1 MKKKLFITILVS
13 MALVCLFAIGV
24 SAATPDYYIDFKVKL
39 SGGADYINAYTVNAE
54 SAGNPKIDFSKPW
67 YSDIDFTQEIDKDA
81 IVGLDFSECTA
92 HGKNSSSTPNR
103 MSSSVLPNCTEVKWF
118 NNGGMENKIGA
129 YGNFQNWTALKLFDF
144 GSATTIND
152 NTFQG
157 SGLETLVIPS
167 TVTKFGNK
175 TFYGCTSL
183 TSVKFEGDASS
194 IGSDMFAGCTSL
206 SSVDLGPLSSI
217 GVRMFSKCPALTSI
231 SIPSNVETISGEAFL
246 SSANLATV
254 TFAEGLTSIGS
265 RAFEG
270 TGLTSAALPATL
282 VTIDE
287 KAFYNVTTLASVS
300 FANNSALTTIGGS
313 AFNSCTGLTSITIPN
328 SVTTINGSAFNKVP
342 ASNLNVPS
350 SLVSLGGD
358 AYRNS
363 GIETVVLPKTL
374 TSLGNYVF
382 HSSKVKSL
390 TVEDGI
396 NIAFG
401 TGVFQSTQQLETVYL
416 GEGITEIGKDT
427 FSGAGVSTGVAI
439 SIPDSVRK
447 LGSGAFSSQRITA
460 ININET
466 SNLETIDN
474 AFSQSKGITS
484 LYLPTGVKI
493 IGGNFAYCYKLEYIY
508 NFENVIMEFTVNDET
523 KNYIPSKFFQE
534 CALKEIKIP
543 KNVTEIASDA
553 FLSSRKLEK
562 VYIPASVTFIGNAAF
577 HDDVYT
583 NVTFFYGGT
592 ADELLALIEEGSK
605 KDYVSAKTKVQYTS
619 LDATYENN
627 TIVYNAN
634 ECDIFYAK
642 VHNLISEEGNTCCGI
657 CDRCHLKQMLANPEH
672 TYEWIFN
679 GGKAISYTTAITAEH
694 VCKWCE
700 TVEKTQNIGVI
711 LYSNGISYDEK
722 DYTGVYE
729 QIKVNKIALETYATL
744 SGQEF
749 DYGIF
754 ALAAGE
760 AETSAPITKGQD
772 GKAVASDDKTVYA
785 SFTGTE
791 YTYLRIKITG
801 LSNGSSIFCG
811 AYLIIGDNVIYVSN
825 KQEGTEVEKY
835 TMVTKTPQA

>member
-1 MKKKLFITILVS
+1 MKKKLLLTLIIVIALVS
-13 MALVCLFAIGV
+13 LFAIGV

-39 SGGADYINAYTVNAE
+39 RGGADYINAYTVNAE
-54 SAGNPKIDFSKPW
+54 SAGNPKIDFNNPW
-67 YSDIDFTQEIDKDA
+67 YSDIDFTQEIDKTQ

-92 HGKNSSSTPNR
+92 HGKNSRSTPNR
-103 MSSSVLPNCTEVKWF
+103 MSSTVLPNCTEVKWF

-129 YGNFQNWTALKLFDF
+129 YGNFKNWTALKSFDF
-144 GSATTIND
+144 GSATLIND
-152 NTFQG
+152 NAFQG

-167 TVTKFGNK
+167 TVTKFGNN

-194 IGSDMFAGCTSL
+194 IGSDMFTGCTSL
-206 SSVDLGPLSSI
+206 SSVDLGSLSSI
-217 GVRMFSKCPALTSI
+217 GIRMFSKCPALTSI
-231 SIPSNVETISGEAFL
+231 SIPSTVKTISGEAFL

-287 KAFYNVTTLASVS
+287 KAFYSITTLASVS

-313 AFNSCTGLTSITIPN
+313 AFYGCTGLTSITIPN

-350 SLVSLGGD
+350 SLKTLGGD

-396 NIAFG
+396 DIAFG
-401 TGVFQSTQQLETVYL
+401 TGVFQNTKQLETVYL
-416 GEGITEIGKDT
+416 GEGITEIGNDT
-427 FSGAGVSTGVAI
+427 FAGAGASTGVAI
-439 SIPDSVRK
+439 NVPDSVKK
-447 LGSGAFSSQRITA
+447 LCSGAFTSEKITA
-460 ININET
+460 INISET
-466 SNLETIDN
+466 SNLETINN

-493 IGGNFAYCYKLEYIY
+493 IGGTFAYCYKLEYIY
-508 NFENVIMEFTVNDET
+508 NFENVIMEFTVNGET
-523 KNYIPSKFFQE
+523 KNYIPSYFFQE

-553 FLSSRKLEK
+553 FNGSRKLEK

-577 HDDVYT
+577 HDEAYP

-592 ADELLALIEEGSK
+592 ADELLSLFEEGNK
-605 KDYVSAKTKVQYTS
+605 KDYISAKEAVLYTS
-619 LDATYENN
+619 LDATYGKNA
-627 TIVYNAN
+627 IVYNAN

-642 VHNLISEEGNTCCGI
+642 VHNLVFEEGNTCCGVCSR
-657 CDRCHLKQMLANPEH
+657 CDLTQMLPEDEQVH
-672 TYEWIFN
+672 KNVWIFN
-679 GGKAISYTTAITAEH
+679 GGKDVSFTVAIVASCE
-694 VCKWCE
+694 CKYCGK
-700 TVEKTQNIGVI
+700 VEKTENIGAI
-711 LYSNGISYDEK
+711 LTTDGYSVENGG
-722 DYTGVYE
+722 TGVY
-729 QIKVNKIALETYATL
+729 QQTKINKIELQKYTDITGE
-744 SGQEF
+744 EF

-754 ALAAGE
+754 AGIAALDEGNPLANGE
-760 AETSAPITKGQD
+760 SGIVPSE
-772 GKAVASDDKTVYA
+772 KTVFA
-785 SFTGTE
+785 SFANTE
-791 YTYLRIKITG
+791 YTLLQIKVTG
-801 LSNGSSIFCG
+801 LVDGAKIYCG
-811 AYLIIGDNVIYVSN
+811 AYIMVGEDIVYLSD
-825 KQEGTEVEKY
+825 KTEAKFAKMY
-835 TMVTKTPQA
+835 TATINE